1 MIVNTPLQSVIAGF
15 AIVEEFIDRIL
26 RAKGVEG
33 EWQVFLM
40 EVAPDVWADDFGST
54 IELTQLRQEW
64 LQKIGEVDRTK
75 QTDALNFLR

>member
-1 MIVNTPLQSVIAGF
+1 MTEPSQAGF
-15 AIVEEFIDRIL
+15 AIVEEFIDQIL

-64 LQKIGEVDRTK
+64 LQKIGEVDRIK